1 MGRVLWGIL
10 LAGVLVLGVRG
21 AERSQELSSSSEG
34 FPECKRALKL
44 PSLEVLPGGGW
55 DNLRN
60 LDMGRVI
67 NLGYLLCKTTEDGSY
82 IIPDEIFTIP
92 RKQSNLDINSEIIES
107 WKDYQSVTSASI
119 NLELSLFSSINGKF
133 SYDFHRTK
141 THQVKD
147 RAVTT
152 RVQVRNLVY
161 TAKINPGAVLD
172 KGFKKQLLTIASHLE
187 NNQTRMADFLAE
199 VLVLNYG
206 THTITSVDAGASL
219 VQEDQI
225 KVTFLKDSWAT
236 RSDVTA
242 SAGVAF
248 HSIIGVKSEESLDV
262 SSGLTKQYM
271 GNRTNSRVES
281 IGGTPFYPG
290 ITLKTW
296 QEGIR
301 NQLVALDRSG
311 QPLYFFI
318 NPSTLPELPTPT
330 VKKLARR
337 VELAIRRYYT
347 FNTYPGC
354 TDAMSPNFNFHAN
367 ADDGSC
373 KGTMTNFS
381 FGGVFQECAG
391 LSGPDTSTL
400 CRVLEQRNPLTGAF
414 SCPTTYA
421 PVLLGVQ
428 EREEGHSHLECH
440 KKCILGIFCHRECR
454 DVFWLSRVQF
464 SAYWCAASGPVAPNS
479 GYLFGG
485 LFSTHSANSITG
497 AQSCPSG
504 YFPLKLFDELRVCV
518 SQDYEQGSQYAVPFG
533 GFFSCQAGNPL
544 AGQHQGTAEDPHAKS
559 CPPGFSQHLALIS
572 DSCQVQYCVQ
582 AGIFTGGSLP
592 PARLPP
598 FTRPPTNLPTINT
611 VLVSS
616 GDGDDT
622 WVRDGQSHTWRLA
635 GPEEMQHAAEMV
647 RGQGLTGGEVAG
659 ITAAVL
665 AGLATILATVCYSRQ
680 RYKAR
685 GYRAMDEG
693 DSLVA
698 ASPEDSTV
706 LSVGEG
712 YQQEPE
718 GLMA

>member
-1 MGRVLWGIL
+1 MGWVLR
-10 LAGVLVLGVRG
+10 GVLFTWVLMAQARG
-21 AERSQELSSSSEG
+21 AEHSQELSLAG
-34 FPECKRALKL
+34 FPDCKKALNL

-67 NLGYLLCKTTEDGSY
+67 SLSYSLCKTTEDGSY

-92 RKQSNLDINSEIIES
+92 RKQSNLDTNSELIES
-107 WKDYQSVTSASI
+107 WKDYQSITSASI
-119 NLELSLFSSINGKF
+119 NLELSLFSFINGKF
-133 SYDFHRTK
+133 SYGFQRTK

-147 RAVTT
+147 HAVTT

-161 TAKINPGAVLD
+161 TAKIDPGAALD

-199 VLVLNYG
+199 MLVLNYG
-206 THTITSVDAGASL
+206 THTVTSVDAGASL

-225 KVTFLKDSWAT
+225 KATFLKDSLAM
-236 RSDVTA
+236 RSAVTA
-242 SAGVAF
+242 SASVAF
-248 HSIIGVKSEESLDV
+248 HSIIGVKVGESLDV
-262 SSGLTKQYM
+262 GSGLTKQYLE
-271 GNRTNSRVES
+271 NRTNSRVQS
-281 IGGTPFYPG
+281 IGGSPFYPG

-311 QPLYFFI
+311 LPLYFFI

-337 VELAIRRYYT
+337 VEMAVRRYYT

-354 TDAMSPNFNFHAN
+354 TDATSPNFNFHAN

-373 KGTMTNFS
+373 KGSMTNFT
-381 FGGVFQECAG
+381 FGGVFQQCVG
-391 LSGPDTSTL
+391 LAGPDTNTL
-400 CRVLEQRNPLTGAF
+400 CRELEQRNPLTGAF
-414 SCPTTYA
+414 SCPTNYT

-428 EREEGHSHLECH
+428 EREEGHSHLDCH
-440 KKCILGIFCHRECR
+440 NKCILGIFCHRKCQ
-454 DVFWLSRVQF
+454 DIFQLSRVQF
-464 SAYWCAASGPVAPNS
+464 SAYWCATSRSVAPRP

-485 LFSTHSANSITG
+485 LFSTRSANYITG
-497 AQSCPSG
+497 AQSCPST
-504 YFPLKLFDELRVCV
+504 YFPLKLFDELKVCV
-518 SQDYEQGSQYAVPFG
+518 SQDYEAGGPYAVPFG

-544 AGQHQGTAEDPHAKS
+544 VEKNQGTTEAPHTKS

-572 DSCQVQYCVQ
+572 DSCQVEYCVQ
-582 AGIFTGGSLP
+582 AGIFTQGSLP

-598 FTRPPTNLPTINT
+598 FTRPPTNLPAIDT

-616 GDGDDT
+616 GDGDSA
-622 WVRDGQSHTWRLA
+622 WVRDEQSHMWRLA
-635 GPEEMQHAAEMV
+635 QPEEIQHTAEMM
-647 RGQGLTGGEVAG
+647 RSRGLTGGEVAG
-659 ITAAVL
+659 VTAAVL
-665 AGLATILATVCYSRQ
+665 AGLATILATVCYSRR

-685 GYRAMDEG
+685 GYRMMDERHG
-693 DSLVA
+693 PA
-698 ASPEDSTV
+698 AACPEANNV
-706 LSVGEG
+706 PSVGQG
-712 YQQEPE
+712 YQQETE
-718 GLMA
+718 GLLA

>member
-1 MGRVLWGIL
+1 MGWVLWGLL
-10 LAGVLVLGVRG
+10 LAWGSAAGARG
-21 AERSQELSSSSEG
+21 AEQPQDLSSSSVG
-34 FPECKRALKL
+34 SPECTVARKL

-67 NLGYLLCKTTEDGSY
+67 NLGYSLCKTTEDGFY
-82 IIPDEIFTIP
+82 TIPDEVFTIP

-107 WKDYQSVTSASI
+107 WKDYQSITSASI
-119 NLELSLFSSINGKF
+119 NLELSLFSAINGKF
-133 SYDFHRTK
+133 SFDFYRTK

-147 RAVTT
+147 QAVTT

-161 TAKINPGAVLD
+161 TARLDPGAALD
-172 KGFKKQLLTIASHLE
+172 KGFKKQLLLLASHLE
-187 NNQTRMADFLAE
+187 NNHTRMADFLAE
-199 VLVLNYG
+199 VLVLHYG
-206 THTITSVDAGASL
+206 THTVTSVDAGASL

-225 KVTFLKDSWAT
+225 KATFLKDSQAT
-236 RSDVTA
+236 RCAVTA

-248 HSIIGVKSEESLDV
+248 HSIINAKTEEALDV
-262 SSGLTKQYM
+262 SSGFTKQYLE
-271 GNRTNSRVES
+271 NRTNSRVES

-311 QPLYFFI
+311 LPLYFFI
-318 NPSTLPELPTPT
+318 SPSTLPELPTPT
-330 VKKLARR
+330 VKKLARC
-337 VELAIRRYYT
+337 VEMAIRRYYA
-347 FNTYPGC
+347 FNTAPGC
-354 TDAMSPNFNFHAN
+354 TDATSPNFNFHAN

-373 KGTMTNFS
+373 EGAVTNFT
-381 FGGVFQECAG
+381 FGGVFQQCAG
-391 LSGPDTSTL
+391 LAGPDTSTL
-400 CRVLEQRNPLTGAF
+400 CRGLEQRNPLTGAF
-414 SCPTTYA
+414 SCPTTYT
-421 PVLLGVQ
+421 PVLLGTQ

-440 KKCILGIFCHRECR
+440 NKCTLGIFCRRECR

-464 SAYWCAASGPVAPNS
+464 SAYWCAASGPVAPGS

-485 LFSTHSANSITG
+485 LFSAHGANAITG

-518 SQDYEQGSQYAVPFG
+518 SQDYEGGGQYAAPFG

-544 AGQHQGTAEDPHAKS
+544 AGRHRGTTEDPHAKS

-572 DSCQVQYCVQ
+572 DNCQVQYCVQ

-598 FTRPPTNLPTINT
+598 FTRPPTNLPATDT

-616 GDGDDT
+616 GEGDST
-622 WVRDGQSHTWRLA
+622 WVRDGQSNTWRPA
-635 GPEEMQHAAEMV
+635 RPEEVQHTAA

-659 ITAAVL
+659 VTAAVG
-665 AGLATILATVCYSRQ
+665 AGLVTILATVGYSRR

-685 GYRAMDEG
+685 GYRMMGEG
-693 DSLVA
+693 DSLA
-698 ASPEDSTV
+698 TASLEADTV
-706 LSVGEG
+706 LSTGEG
-712 YQQEPE
+712 YQQESE
-718 GLMA
+718 GPMV

>member
-1 MGRVLWGIL
+1 MERVTSFT
-10 LAGVLVLGVRG
+10 
-21 AERSQELSSSSEG
+21 AEAALTVYSPKHLSSSAG
-34 FPECKRALKL
+34 FSECKQALKL

-67 NLGYLLCKTTEDGSY
+67 NLGYSLCKTTEDGSY

-92 RKQSNLDINSEIIES
+92 RKQSNLDFNSEIIES
-107 WKDYQSVTSASI
+107 WKDYQSITSASI
-119 NLELSLFSSINGKF
+119 NLELCLFSSINGKF

-147 RAVTT
+147 HAVTT

-161 TAKINPGAVLD
+161 TVKINPGAVLD
-172 KGFKKQLLTIASHLE
+172 KSFKKQLLLIASHLE

-225 KVTFLKDSWAT
+225 KATFLKDSWAT
-236 RSDVTA
+236 RSAVTA

-248 HSIIGVKSEESLDV
+248 HSIISVKNEESLDI
-262 SSGLTKQYM
+262 SSGFTKQYLE
-271 GNRTNSRVES
+271 NRTNSRVES

-311 QPLYFFI
+311 LPLYFFI
-318 NPSTLPELPTPT
+318 NPSTLPELPTPM

-337 VELAIRRYYT
+337 VEMAIRRYYT

-354 TDAMSPNFNFHAN
+354 TDVTSPNFNFHAN

-373 KGTMTNFS
+373 KGFMTNFT

-391 LSGPDTSTL
+391 LAGPDTSTL
-400 CRVLEQRNPLTGAF
+400 CRALEQRNPLTGAF
-414 SCPTTYA
+414 SCPSTYT
-421 PVLLGVQ
+421 PVLLGTQ

-440 KKCILGIFCHRECR
+440 NKCTLGIFCHRVCQ
-454 DVFWLSRVQF
+454 DIFWLSRVQF
-464 SAYWCAASGPVAPNS
+464 SAYWCATSGPVAPGS

-485 LFSTHSANSITG
+485 LFSAHSTNPMTG

-504 YFPLKLFDELRVCV
+504 YFPLKLFDDLRVCV
-518 SQDYEQGSQYAVPFG
+518 SQDYEAGGQYAVPFG

-544 AGQHQGTAEDPHAKS
+544 VGQHQGTAEDPHAKS

-582 AGIFTGGSLP
+582 AGVFTGGSLP

-598 FTRPPTNLPTINT
+598 FTQPPTNLPAIDT

-616 GDGDDT
+616 GDGDSA
-622 WVRDGQSHTWRLA
+622 WVRDGQSHVWRRA
-635 GPEEMQHAAEMV
+635 QPEEIQHAAEMV
-647 RGQGLTGGEVAG
+647 RSRGLTGGEVAG

-665 AGLATILATVCYSRQ
+665 AGLATTLAMVYYSRQ
-680 RYKAR
+680 RYRAR
-685 GYRAMDEG
+685 GYRAMGEG
-693 DSLVA
+693 DSAAA
-698 ASPEDSTV
+698 ASPQDSTV

>member
-1 MGRVLWGIL
+1 MGWVLG
-10 LAGVLVLGVRG
+10 GVLLLWVSA
-21 AERSQELSSSSEG
+21 AEQSQQLSSSAE
-34 FPECKRALKL
+34 FPECKKALKL

-67 NLGYLLCKTTEDGSY
+67 SLSYSLCKTTEDGSY

-107 WKDYQSVTSASI
+107 WKDYQSITSASI

-147 RAVTT
+147 HAVTT

-161 TAKINPGAVLD
+161 TAKIDPGAVLD

-225 KVTFLKDSWAT
+225 KATFLKDSWAT
-236 RSDVTA
+236 RSAVTA

-248 HSIIGVKSEESLDV
+248 HSIVNVKDEESLDV
-262 SSGLTKQYM
+262 RSGFTKQYLE
-271 GNRTNSRVES
+271 NRTNSRVES

-311 QPLYFFI
+311 LPLYFFI

-337 VELAIRRYYT
+337 VEMAIRRYYT

-354 TDAMSPNFNFHAN
+354 TDATSPNFNFHAN

-373 KGTMTNFS
+373 EGAMTNFT

-391 LSGPDTSTL
+391 LAGPDTNTL
-400 CRVLEQRNPLTGAF
+400 CRGLEQRNPLTGAF
-414 SCPTTYA
+414 SCPTTYT

-464 SAYWCAASGPVAPNS
+464 SAYWCVTSGPVAPSS

-485 LFSTHSANSITG
+485 LFSAHSANYITG

-518 SQDYEQGSQYAVPFG
+518 SQDSEGGSQYAVPFG

-544 AGQHQGTAEDPHAKS
+544 AGQHLGTAEDPHAKS

-572 DSCQVQYCVQ
+572 DSCQVEFCVQ
-582 AGIFTGGSLP
+582 AGTFTGGSLP

-598 FTRPPTNLPTINT
+598 FTRPPTNLPAIDT

-616 GDGDDT
+616 GDGDST
-622 WVRDGQSHTWRLA
+622 WVRDGQSHAWRLA
-635 GPEEMQHAAEMV
+635 QPEEVQHVAETA
-647 RGQGLTGGEVAG
+647 RGRGLTGGEVAG
-659 ITAAVL
+659 VTAAVL
-665 AGLATILATVCYSRQ
+665 AGLATILVTVWYSRR
-680 RYKAR
+680 RYKVR
-685 GYRAMDEG
+685 GYRAMGEG
-693 DSLVA
+693 DSPA
-698 ASPEDSTV
+698 TARPENSAV
-706 LSVGEG
+706 LSMGEG
-712 YQQEPE
+712 YQQQ
-718 GLMA
+718 

>member
-1 MGRVLWGIL
+1 MGWPPR
-10 LAGVLVLGVRG
+10 GVLLSWVLVAWVRG
-21 AERSQELSSSSEG
+21 AEQSQELSSSGGSL
-34 FPECKRALKL
+34 ECKAALKL
-44 PSLEVLPGGGW
+44 PTLEVLPGGGW

-67 NLGYLLCKTTEDGSY
+67 NLGYSLCKTTEDGSY

-107 WKDYQSVTSASI
+107 WKDYQSITSASI
-119 NLELSLFSSINGKF
+119 NMELSLFSSINGKF

-161 TAKINPGAVLD
+161 TAKIDPGAVLD

-225 KVTFLKDSWAT
+225 KATFLKDNWAT
-236 RSDVTA
+236 RSAVTA
-242 SAGVAF
+242 SAGVTF
-248 HSIIGVKSEESLDV
+248 HSIISVKNEESLDV
-262 SSGLTKQYM
+262 SSGFTKQYLE
-271 GNRTNSRVES
+271 NRTNSRVES

-311 QPLYFFI
+311 LPLYFFI

-337 VELAIRRYYT
+337 VEMAPPRYYT

-354 TDAMSPNFNFHAN
+354 TDATSPNFNFHAN

-373 KGTMTNFS
+373 EGTMTNFT
-381 FGGVFQECAG
+381 FGGVFQECNR
-391 LSGPDTSTL
+391 LDGPDTSTL
-400 CRVLEQRNPLTGAF
+400 CQGLEQRNPLTGAF
-414 SCPTTYA
+414 SCPTTYT

-428 EREEGHSHLECH
+428 EQEEGHSHLECH
-440 KKCILGIFCHRECR
+440 KKCTLGIFCHHECQ

-464 SAYWCAASGPVAPNS
+464 SAYWCATSGPVAPSS

-518 SQDYEQGSQYAVPFG
+518 SQDYEVGGQYAVPFG

-544 AGQHQGTAEDPHAKS
+544 AGRHQGTAEDPHAKS
-559 CPPGFSQHLALIS
+559 CPPGFSPPLALIS
-572 DSCQVQYCVQ
+572 DSCQVEYCVPPR
-582 AGIFTGGSLP
+582 IFTGGSLP
-592 PARLPP
+592 PTRLPP
-598 FTRPPTNLPTINT
+598 PPRPPTNLPAINT
-611 VLVSS
+611 VLPPRR
-616 GDGDDT
+616 DGDST
-622 WVRDGQSHTWRLA
+622 WVRDGQSHVWQLA
-635 GPEEMQHAAEMV
+635 QPEEIQYTGEIV
-647 RGQGLTGGEVAG
+647 SGRGLTGGEVAG
-659 ITAAVL
+659 VTVAVL
-665 AGLATILATVCYSRQ
+665 AGLATILATVCYGHR

-685 GYRAMDEG
+685 GYHRMGEG
-693 DSLVA
+693 DSLA
-698 ASPEDSTV
+698 AVSPKDSTV

-712 YQQEPE
+712 YQQKPE
-718 GLMA
+718 GLMV

>member
-1 MGRVLWGIL
+1 MGWLLRGVL
-10 LAGVLVLGVRG
+10 LASVSVALVTG
-21 AERSQELSSSSEG
+21 AEQSQELSPSARL
-34 FPECKRALKL
+34 PECKKALKL
-44 PSLEVLPGGGW
+44 PGLEVLPGGGW

-60 LDMGRVI
+60 LDMGKVI
-67 NLGYLLCKTTEDGSY
+67 NLGYSLCKTTEDGSY
-82 IIPDEIFTIP
+82 IIPDEVFTIP

-107 WKDYQSVTSASI
+107 WKDYQSVTSASV
-119 NLELSLFSSINGKF
+119 NLELFLFSSINGKF
-133 SYDFHRTK
+133 SYDFQRTK

-161 TAKINPGAVLD
+161 TAKVDPGAVLD

-199 VLVLNYG
+199 MLVLNYG
-206 THTITSVDAGASL
+206 THTITSVDAGATL

-225 KVTFLKDSWAT
+225 KATFLKDSWAK
-236 RSDVTA
+236 RSAVTA
-242 SAGVAF
+242 SAGAVF
-248 HSIIGVKSEESLDV
+248 HSIVSVKSEESLDV
-262 SSGLTKQYM
+262 SSDFTKQYLE
-271 GNRTNSRVES
+271 NRTSSRVES

-301 NQLVALDRSG
+301 NELVALDRSG
-311 QPLYFFI
+311 LPLYFFI
-318 NPSTLPELPTPT
+318 KPSTLPELPSPT
-330 VKKLARR
+330 VKKLARH
-337 VELAIRRYYT
+337 VEMAIRRYYT

-354 TDAMSPNFNFHAN
+354 TDATSPNFNFHAN

-373 KGTMTNFS
+373 EGAMTNFT

-391 LSGPDTSTL
+391 LAGPDTSTL
-400 CRVLEQRNPLTGAF
+400 CRRLEQRNPLTGAF
-414 SCPTTYA
+414 SCPTSYTA
-421 PVLLGVQ
+421 VLLGMQ
-428 EREEGHSHLECH
+428 EQEEGHSHLECRN
-440 KKCILGIFCHRECR
+440 KCTLGIFCHRECQ

-464 SAYWCAASGPVAPNS
+464 STYWCAASGMVAPSS

-485 LFSTHSANSITG
+485 LFSSHSVNPITS
-497 AQSCPSG
+497 AQSCPVA
-504 YFPLKLFDELRVCV
+504 YFPLKLFDELMVCV
-518 SQDYEQGSQYAVPFG
+518 SQDYEGGGQYAVPFG

-544 AGQHQGTAEDPHAKS
+544 AGQHKGTAKDPHAKS

-572 DSCQVQYCVQ
+572 DSCQVEYCVQ
-582 AGIFTGGSLP
+582 AGILTGGSLP

-598 FTRPPTNLPTINT
+598 FTRPPASPPAIDT

-616 GDGDDT
+616 ADGGSA
-622 WVRDGQSHTWRLA
+622 WVRDGQSHTWRPA
-635 GPEEMQHAAEMV
+635 QPEEIQHATEMV
-647 RGQGLTGGEVAG
+647 RGRGLSGGEVAG

-665 AGLATILATVCYSRQ
+665 AGLATILAMVCYSRW
-680 RYKAR
+680 RCKAK
-685 GYRAMDEG
+685 GYRAVGEG
-693 DSLVA
+693 DGLA
-698 ASPEDSTV
+698 ASLEDSTV

-718 GLMA
+718 GLSA

>member
-1 MGRVLWGIL
+1 MGWALSRVP
-10 LAGVLVLGVRG
+10 LAWVLVAWVRG
-21 AERSQELSSSSEG
+21 AEQSQELSSSAG
-34 FPECKRALKL
+34 FSECKAALKL

-67 NLGYLLCKTTEDGSY
+67 NLGYSLCKTTEDGSY
-82 IIPDEIFTIP
+82 IIPDEVFTIP

-107 WKDYQSVTSASI
+107 WKDYQSITSASI

-133 SYDFHRTK
+133 SYDFHRAK

-147 RAVTT
+147 HAVTT

-161 TAKINPGAVLD
+161 TAKISPGAVLD

-206 THTITSVDAGASL
+206 THTITSVDAGACL

-225 KVTFLKDSWAT
+225 KATFLKDSWAT
-236 RSDVTA
+236 RSAVTA
-242 SAGVAF
+242 SAGMAF
-248 HSIIGVKSEESLDV
+248 HSIISVKNTESLDV
-262 SSGLTKQYM
+262 SSGFTKQYLE
-271 GNRTNSRVES
+271 NRTNSRVES

-311 QPLYFFI
+311 LPLYFFI
-318 NPSTLPELPTPT
+318 NPSTLPELPTPM
-330 VKKLARR
+330 VKKLARH
-337 VELAIRRYYT
+337 VDMAIRRYYT

-354 TDAMSPNFNFHAN
+354 TDATSPNFNFHAN

-373 KGTMTNFS
+373 EGAMNNFT
-381 FGGVFQECAG
+381 FGGVFQECTG
-391 LSGPDTSTL
+391 LAGPDTSML
-400 CRVLEQRNPLTGAF
+400 CRGLEQRNPLTGAF
-414 SCPTTYA
+414 SCPTTYT
-421 PVLLGVQ
+421 PVLLGAQ

-440 KKCILGIFCHRECR
+440 NKCILGIFCHRECQ
-454 DVFWLSRVQF
+454 DIFWLSRVQF
-464 SAYWCAASGPVAPNS
+464 SAYWCAPSGPVAPSS

-485 LFSTHSANSITG
+485 LFSTHSTNSITG

-518 SQDYEQGSQYAVPFG
+518 SLDYERGGQYAVPFG

-572 DSCQVQYCVQ
+572 DSCQVEYCVQ

-598 FTRPPTNLPTINT
+598 FTRPPANLPAIDT

-616 GDGDDT
+616 KDGDRA
-622 WVRDGQSHTWRLA
+622 WVRDGQSHMWRLA
-635 GPEEMQHAAEMV
+635 QPEEIQHAAEMV
-647 RGQGLTGGEVAG
+647 RGQVLTGGKVAG
-659 ITAAVL
+659 ITVAVL
-665 AGLATILATVCYSRQ
+665 AGLTTILATICYSHR
-680 RYKAR
+680 RYKVR
-685 GYRAMDEG
+685 GYRAMGEG
-693 DSLVA
+693 DSLAA
-698 ASPEDSTV
+698 ASPNNSTV
-706 LSVGEG
+706 LTVGEA
-712 YQQEPE
+712 YQEQPV
-718 GLMA
+718 GLTA

>member
-1 MGRVLWGIL
+1 MDWALWGIL
-10 LAGVLVLGVRG
+10 LSWVLVAWVRG
-21 AERSQELSSSSEG
+21 AEQSQELSSSAE
-34 FPECKRALKL
+34 FPECKKALKL
-44 PSLEVLPGGGW
+44 PTLEVLPGWGW

-67 NLGYLLCKTTEDGSY
+67 NLGYSLCKTTEDGSY
-82 IIPDEIFTIP
+82 IIPDEVFTIP

-107 WKDYQSVTSASI
+107 WKDYQSITSASI

-161 TAKINPGAVLD
+161 TAKIDPGSVLD
-172 KGFKKQLLTIASHLE
+172 KGFRKQLLTIASHLE

-225 KVTFLKDSWAT
+225 KATFLKDSWAT
-236 RSDVTA
+236 RSAVTA

-248 HSIIGVKSEESLDV
+248 HSIINVKGEESLDV
-262 SSGLTKQYM
+262 SSGFTKQYLE
-271 GNRTNSRVES
+271 NRTNSRVES

-311 QPLYFFI
+311 LPLYFFI
-318 NPSTLPELPTPT
+318 NPSNLPELPTPT

-337 VELAIRRYYT
+337 VEMAIRRYYA

-354 TDAMSPNFNFHAN
+354 TDATSPNFNFHAN

-373 KGTMTNFS
+373 EGAMTNFT

-391 LSGPDTSTL
+391 LAGPDTSTL
-400 CRVLEQRNPLTGAF
+400 CQGLEQRNPLTGAF
-414 SCPTTYA
+414 SCPTTYT

-464 SAYWCAASGPVAPNS
+464 SAYWCATSGPVAPS
-479 GYLFGG
+479 LGYLFGG
-485 LFSTHSANSITG
+485 LFSTHSINSITG

-518 SQDYEQGSQYAVPFG
+518 SQDYEAGSQYAVPFG

-544 AGQHQGTAEDPHAKS
+544 AGRHHGTAEDPHAKS

-572 DSCQVQYCVQ
+572 DSCQVEYCVQ

-598 FTRPPTNLPTINT
+598 FTRPPTNLPPIDT

-616 GDGDDT
+616 GDGDNA

-635 GPEEMQHAAEMV
+635 QPEEIQHAAEMV
-647 RGQGLTGGEVAG
+647 RGWGLTGGKVAG

-665 AGLATILATVCYSRQ
+665 AGLATILVTVYYSHR

-685 GYRAMDEG
+685 GYHAIGKG
-693 DSLVA
+693 DSLA
-698 ASPEDSTV
+698 AVSPEDGTV

-718 GLMA
+718 GSMA

>member
-1 MGRVLWGIL
+1 MDWVLGGIL
-10 LAGVLVLGVRG
+10 LAWVSVAWVRG
-21 AERSQELSSSSEG
+21 AEQSQELSPAE
-34 FPECKRALKL
+34 FLECKKALKL
-44 PSLEVLPGGGW
+44 PTLEVLPGWGW

-67 NLGYLLCKTTEDGSY
+67 SLGYSLCKTTEDGSY
-82 IIPDEIFTIP
+82 IIPDEVFTIP

-107 WKDYQSVTSASI
+107 WKDYQSITSASI
-119 NLELSLFSSINGKF
+119 NLELSLLSSINGKF

-147 RAVTT
+147 HAVTT

-161 TAKINPGAVLD
+161 TAKIDPGAVLD
-172 KGFKKQLLTIASHLE
+172 KGFKKQLMMIASHLE

-225 KVTFLKDSWAT
+225 KTTFLKDSWAT
-236 RSDVTA
+236 RSAVTA

-248 HSIIGVKSEESLDV
+248 HSIINVKNEESLDV
-262 SSGLTKQYM
+262 SSGFTKQYLE
-271 GNRTNSRVES
+271 NRTNSRVES

-311 QPLYFFI
+311 LPLYFFI
-318 NPSTLPELPTPT
+318 NPSNLPELPTPT

-337 VELAIRRYYT
+337 VEMAIRRYYT

-354 TDAMSPNFNFHAN
+354 TDATSPNFNFHAN

-373 KGTMTNFS
+373 EGAMTNFT

-391 LSGPDTSTL
+391 LAGPDTSTL
-400 CRVLEQRNPLTGAF
+400 CRGLEQRNPLTGAF
-414 SCPTTYA
+414 SCPTTYT

-440 KKCILGIFCHRECR
+440 KKCILGVFCHRECQ

-464 SAYWCAASGPVAPNS
+464 SAYWCATSGSVAPGS

-485 LFSTHSANSITG
+485 LFSTHSINPITG

-518 SQDYEQGSQYAVPFG
+518 SQDYEGGIQYAVPFG

-544 AGQHQGTAEDPHAKS
+544 AGRHQGTAEDPHAKS

-572 DSCQVQYCVQ
+572 DSCQVDYCVQ

-598 FTRPPTNLPTINT
+598 FTRPPTNLPPIDT

-616 GDGDDT
+616 GDGDNA
-622 WVRDGQSHTWRLA
+622 WVRDGQTHVWRLA
-635 GPEEMQHAAEMV
+635 QPEETQHVAEMV
-647 RGQGLTGGEVAG
+647 RGRGLTGGEVAG
-659 ITAAVL
+659 ITMAVL
-665 AGLATILATVCYSRQ
+665 AGLATILATVCYSHR

-685 GYRAMDEG
+685 GYRAMGEG
-693 DSLVA
+693 DGLA
-698 ASPEDSTV
+698 AVSPKDSTV

-718 GLMA
+718 GSMA

>member
-1 MGRVLWGIL
+1 MGWGLWGVL
-10 LAGVLVLGVRG
+10 LAWALVAWVAAAGQPQDLF
-21 AERSQELSSSSEG
+21 SSSG
-34 FPECKRALKL
+34 FGVCSKTLNLSR
-44 PSLEVLPGGGW
+44 LEVLPGGGW

-67 NLGYLLCKTTEDGSY
+67 NLGYLQCKTTEDGSY
-82 IIPDEIFTIP
+82 LIPDEIFTIP

-119 NLELSLFSSINGKF
+119 NLELSLFSAINGKF
-133 SYDFHRTK
+133 SDDFQRTK
-141 THQVKD
+141 THQV
-147 RAVTT
+147 RNQAVTT

-161 TAKINPGAVLD
+161 TAKIDPEAALD

-187 NNQTRMADFLAE
+187 NNQTQMADFLAE

-206 THTITSVDAGASL
+206 THTITSVDAGATL

-225 KVTFLKDSWAT
+225 KATFLKDSWAT
-236 RSDVTA
+236 RNTVTA

-248 HSIIGVKSEESLDV
+248 HNIVNVGTKESLDV
-262 SSGLTKQYM
+262 SSSFTKQYLE
-271 GNRTNSRVES
+271 NRTNSRVES

-296 QEGIR
+296 QERIQ

-311 QPLYFFI
+311 LPLFYFI
-318 NPSTLPELPTPT
+318 KPSTVPELPAPT
-330 VKKLARR
+330 VRRVARR

-347 FNTYPGC
+347 FNTAPGC
-354 TDAMSPNFNFHAN
+354 TDASSPNFNFHAN
-367 ADDGSC
+367 TDDGSC
-373 KGTMTNFS
+373 EGQLTNFT

-391 LSGPDTSTL
+391 LGGPDTDAL
-400 CRVLEQRNPLTGAF
+400 CRALEQRNPLTGAF
-414 SCPTTYA
+414 SCPTNYT

-440 KKCILGIFCHRECR
+440 KKCILGIFCHRQCQ

-485 LFSTHSANSITG
+485 LFSTHSANPMTG

-504 YFPLKLFDELRVCV
+504 YFPLKLFGELRVCV
-518 SQDYEQGSQYAVPFG
+518 SQDYEAGAKYAVPFG

-544 AGQHQGTAEDPHAKS
+544 AGQHRGTAGDPYAKD

-572 DSCQVQYCVQ
+572 DSCQVQFCVQ
-582 AGIFTGGSLP
+582 AGLLTGGSLP

-598 FTRPPTNLPTINT
+598 FTRPPANLPAVDTL
-611 VLVSS
+611 LVR
-616 GDGDDT
+616 DGDST
-622 WVRDGQSHTWRLA
+622 WVRDGQSHVWRLA
-635 GPEEMQHAAEMV
+635 RPEEAQHVAEMV
-647 RGQGLTGGEVAG
+647 GGQGLSGGEVAG
-659 ITAAVL
+659 VTVAVL
-665 AGLATILATVCYSRQ
+665 AGLATGLGTAWYSHR
-680 RYKAR
+680 R
-685 GYRAMDEG
+685 YRARRYQALGTG
-693 DSLVA
+693 DSPA
-698 ASPEDSTV
+698 PASPEHSTV
-706 LSVGEG
+706 LNVGEG

-718 GLMA
+718 GTVP

>member
-1 MGRVLWGIL
+1 MGWMLGGIL
-10 LAGVLVLGVRG
+10 LTWVSVAWVQG
-21 AERSQELSSSSEG
+21 AEQSQELPFSAGS
-34 FPECKRALKL
+34 PDCKRALKL

-67 NLGYLLCKTTEDGSY
+67 NLGYSQCKTTEDGSY

-107 WKDYQSVTSASI
+107 WKDYHSITSASI
-119 NLELSLFSSINGKF
+119 NLELSLFSAINGKF

-141 THQVKD
+141 THQVND

-206 THTITSVDAGASL
+206 THTVTSVDAGASL

-225 KVTFLKDSWAT
+225 RATFLKDSWAT
-236 RSDVTA
+236 RSAVTA

-248 HSIIGVKSEESLDV
+248 HSIIGVKTSDSLDI
-262 SSGLTKQYM
+262 SSGFVKQYLE
-271 GNRTNSRVES
+271 NRTNSRVES

-296 QEGIR
+296 QEGIK

-311 QPLYFFI
+311 LPLYFFI
-318 NPSTLPELPTPT
+318 NPSTLQELPPPT

-337 VELAIRRYYT
+337 VEMAIRRYYT

-354 TDAMSPNFNFHAN
+354 TDATSPNFNFHAN

-373 KGTMTNFS
+373 EGAMTNFT
-381 FGGVFQECAG
+381 FGGVFQECVSLA
-391 LSGPDTSTL
+391 GPDSSVL
-400 CRVLEQRNPLTGAF
+400 CRALEQRNPLTGAF
-414 SCPTTYA
+414 SCPTNYT
-421 PVLLGVQ
+421 PVLLGMQ
-428 EREEGHSHLECH
+428 EREEGHSHLECRN
-440 KKCILGIFCHRECR
+440 KCILGIFCHRECR

-464 SAYWCAASGPVAPNS
+464 SAYWCAASGPVAPGT

-485 LFSTHSANSITG
+485 LFSIHSTNPITG

-518 SQDYEQGSQYAVPFG
+518 SQDYEGGGQYAVPFG

-544 AGQHQGTAEDPHAKS
+544 AGQHQGTAGDPYTKS
-559 CPPGFSQHLALIS
+559 CPPGFSRHLALIS
-572 DSCQVQYCVQ
+572 DSCQVEFCVQ

-598 FTRPPTNLPTINT
+598 FTRPPTSLPAIDT
-611 VLVSS
+611 VLVTS
-616 GDGDDT
+616 GDGGST
-622 WVRDGQSHTWRLA
+622 WVRDGQTHAWRLA
-635 GPEEMQHAAEMV
+635 KPQESQHAAEMV
-647 RGQGLTGGEVAG
+647 RGRGLTGGEVAG
-659 ITAAVL
+659 ITVAVL
-665 AGLATILATVCYSRQ
+665 AGLATFLATVRYGHR

-685 GYRAMDEG
+685 GYRAVSEG
-693 DSLVA
+693 DSLVT
-698 ASPEDSTV
+698 ASPKDSTV
-706 LSVGEG
+706 LCVGKG
-712 YQQEPE
+712 YPQEPE

>member
-1 MGRVLWGIL
+1 MGWVLWGVL
-10 LAGVLVLGVRG
+10 LAGVSVAGVRG
-21 AERSQELSSSSEG
+21 AEQSLKPSSSAG
-34 FPECKRALKL
+34 FPECRKALKL

-67 NLGYLLCKTTEDGSY
+67 NLGYSLCKTTEDGSY

-107 WKDYQSVTSASI
+107 WKDYQSITSASI

-147 RAVTT
+147 HAVTT

-161 TAKINPGAVLD
+161 TAKIDPGAVLD
-172 KGFKKQLLTIASHLE
+172 KSFKKQLMMIASHLE
-187 NNQTRMADFLAE
+187 NNQTQMADFLAE

-206 THTITSVDAGASL
+206 THTITSMDAGASL

-225 KVTFLKDSWAT
+225 KATFLKDSWAA
-236 RSDVTA
+236 RSAVTA

-248 HSIIGVKSEESLDV
+248 HSIIGLKNKESLDV
-262 SSGLTKQYM
+262 SSGFTKQYLE
-271 GNRTNSRVES
+271 NRTNSRVES

-301 NQLVALDRSG
+301 NQLVALDRAG
-311 QPLYFFI
+311 LPLYFFI

-337 VELAIRRYYT
+337 VEMAIHRYYT

-354 TDAMSPNFNFHAN
+354 TDATSPNFNFHAN

-373 KGTMTNFS
+373 EGAVTNFT

-391 LSGPDTSTL
+391 LAGPDTRTL
-400 CRVLEQRNPLTGAF
+400 CQGLEQKNPLTGAF
-414 SCPTTYA
+414 SCPTAYT

-440 KKCILGIFCHRECR
+440 NKCVLGIFCHHECQ
-454 DVFWLSRVQF
+454 DIFWLSRVQF
-464 SAYWCAASGPVAPNS
+464 SAYWCGASGLVAPS
-479 GYLFGG
+479 PGYLFGG
-485 LFSTHSANSITG
+485 LFSAHSANAITG

-518 SQDYEQGSQYAVPFG
+518 SQDYEGGSQYAVPFG

-544 AGQHQGTAEDPHAKS
+544 ARRHEGTTEDPHAKS
-559 CPPGFSQHLALIS
+559 CPRGFSQHLALIS
-572 DSCQVQYCVQ
+572 DGCEVEYCVK

-598 FTRPPTNLPTINT
+598 YTRPPASLPAIDT

-616 GDGDDT
+616 GDGKSA
-622 WVRDGQSHTWRLA
+622 WVRDRQSHAWRLA
-635 GPEEMQHAAEMV
+635 RPEEVQQAAEAV
-647 RGQGLTGGEVAG
+647 RGHRLTGGQVAG
-659 ITAAVL
+659 VTVAVL
-665 AGLATILATVCYSRQ
+665 AGLATILATVCYSQR

-685 GYRAMDEG
+685 GYRTVGEAP
-693 DSLVA
+693 SLA
-698 ASPEDSTV
+698 PPSPQSSTV

-712 YQQEPE
+712 YQQEP
-718 GLMA
+718 

>member
-1 MGRVLWGIL
+1 MGWVLGGVL
-10 LAGVLVLGVRG
+10 LAWVSVAWVRG
-21 AERSQELSSSSEG
+21 AEQSQELSSPAG
-34 FPECKRALKL
+34 FSECKQALKI
-44 PSLEVLPGGGW
+44 PRLEVLPGGGW

-67 NLGYLLCKTTEDGSY
+67 NLNYSLCKTTEDGSY

-92 RKQSNLDINSEIIES
+92 RKQSNLDFNSEIIES

-119 NLELSLFSSINGKF
+119 NLELCLFSSINGKF

-147 RAVTT
+147 HAVTT

-172 KGFKKQLLTIASHLE
+172 KGFKKQLMMIASHLE

-225 KVTFLKDSWAT
+225 KATFLKDSWAT
-236 RSDVTA
+236 RSAVTA

-248 HSIIGVKSEESLDV
+248 HSIISAKNEESLDI
-262 SSGLTKQYM
+262 SSGFTKQYLE
-271 GNRTNSRVES
+271 NRTNSRVES

-311 QPLYFFI
+311 LPLYFFI
-318 NPSTLPELPTPT
+318 NPNTLPELPTPM

-337 VELAIRRYYT
+337 VEMAIRRYYT

-354 TDAMSPNFNFHAN
+354 TDVTSPNFNFHAN

-373 KGTMTNFS
+373 KGVVTNFT

-391 LSGPDTSTL
+391 LAGPDTSTL
-400 CRVLEQRNPLTGAF
+400 CRALEQRNPLTGAF
-414 SCPTTYA
+414 SCPTTYT
-421 PVLLGVQ
+421 PVLLGTQ

-440 KKCILGIFCHRECR
+440 KKCTLGIFCHRVCQ
-454 DVFWLSRVQF
+454 DIFWLSRVQF
-464 SAYWCAASGPVAPNS
+464 SAYWCASSGPVAPGS

-485 LFSTHSANSITG
+485 LYSAHSANFITG

-504 YFPLKLFDELRVCV
+504 YFPLKLFDELKVCV
-518 SQDYEQGSQYAVPFG
+518 SQDYEAGGQYAVPFG

-544 AGQHQGTAEDPHAKS
+544 AGQHQGTAKDPYARS
-559 CPPGFSQHLALIS
+559 CPPSFSQHLALIS
-572 DSCQVQYCVQ
+572 DSCQVQYCVR
-582 AGIFTGGSLP
+582 AGIFTGSSLP

-598 FTRPPTNLPTINT
+598 FTRPPANLPAIDT

-616 GDGDDT
+616 GDGDSA
-622 WVRDGQSHTWRLA
+622 WVRDGQSHMWRLA
-635 GPEEMQHAAEMV
+635 QPEEVRHTAEMV
-647 RGQGLTGGEVAG
+647 RSQGLTGGEVAG
-659 ITAAVL
+659 ITAAAL
-665 AGLATILATVCYSRQ
+665 AGLATTLAMVYYSRQ

-685 GYRAMDEG
+685 GYRAVGEG
-693 DSLVA
+693 DSA
-698 ASPEDSTV
+698 AAARPEDSTV
-706 LSVGEG
+706 LTVGEG
-712 YQQEPE
+712 YQREPE
-718 GLMA
+718 GLTA

>member
-1 MGRVLWGIL
+1 MGWMLEGVL
-10 LAGVLVLGVRG
+10 LAWVLMAWVRG
-21 AERSQELSSSSEG
+21 AEQSQELSSSAG
-34 FPECKRALKL
+34 FLECKKTLKL

-67 NLGYLLCKTTEDGSY
+67 NLSYSLCKTTEDGSY

-107 WKDYQSVTSASI
+107 WKDYQSITSASI

-172 KGFKKQLLTIASHLE
+172 KDFKKQLLTIASHLE

-206 THTITSVDAGASL
+206 THAITSVDAGASL

-225 KVTFLKDSWAT
+225 KATFLKDSWAT
-236 RSDVTA
+236 RSAVSA
-242 SAGVAF
+242 SAGMAF
-248 HSIIGVKSEESLDV
+248 HSIISVKNEESLDI
-262 SSGLTKQYM
+262 SSGFTKQYLE
-271 GNRTNSRVES
+271 NRTNSRVES

-311 QPLYFFI
+311 LPLYFFM
-318 NPSTLPELPTPT
+318 NPGTLPELPTPT

-337 VELAIRRYYT
+337 VEMAIRRYYT

-354 TDAMSPNFNFHAN
+354 TDVTSPNFNFHAN
-367 ADDGSC
+367 VDDGSC
-373 KGTMTNFS
+373 KGAMTNFS

-391 LSGPDTSTL
+391 LAGPDTSTL
-400 CRVLEQRNPLTGAF
+400 CRGLEQKNPLTGAF
-414 SCPTTYA
+414 SCPATHT
-421 PVLLGVQ
+421 PVLLGMQ

-440 KKCILGIFCHRECR
+440 NKCILGIFCHRECR

-464 SAYWCAASGPVAPNS
+464 SAYWCTTSGPVAPSS

-485 LFSTHSANSITG
+485 LFSAHSPNFITG
-497 AQSCPSG
+497 AQSCPLG
-504 YFPLKLFDELRVCV
+504 YFPLKLFDDLRVCV
-518 SQDYEQGSQYAVPFG
+518 SQDYEGGGQYAVPFG

-544 AGQHQGTAEDPHAKS
+544 VGQHQGTMEDSHAKS

-572 DSCQVQYCVQ
+572 DSCQVEYCVQ

-598 FTRPPTNLPTINT
+598 FTRPPANLPAIDT

-616 GDGDDT
+616 GDGDSA
-622 WVRDGQSHTWRLA
+622 WVRSEQSHVWRLA
-635 GPEEMQHAAEMV
+635 QPEEIPHTAEMV
-647 RGQGLTGGEVAG
+647 RSQGLTRGEVAG
-659 ITAAVL
+659 VTAAVL
-665 AGLATILATVCYSRQ
+665 AGLATILMTVCYSRR

-685 GYRAMDEG
+685 GYCAMDEG
-693 DSLVA
+693 DSLAA
-698 ASPEDSTV
+698 ASPNDSTV
-706 LSVGEG
+706 LSMGEG
-712 YQQEPE
+712 YQ
-718 GLMA
+718 

>member
-1 MGRVLWGIL
+1 MGWGLWGVLLTWAL
-10 LAGVLVLGVRG
+10 LAWVTG
-21 AERSQELSSSSEG
+21 AGQPQELSSSSG
-34 FPECKRALKL
+34 FGVCGRTSKL
-44 PSLEVLPGGGW
+44 SRLEVLPGGGW

-67 NLGYLLCKTTEDGSY
+67 NLGYSQCKTTEDGSY

-92 RKQSNLDINSEIIES
+92 RKQSNLDVNSEIIES
-107 WKDYQSVTSASI
+107 WKDYQSVTAASI

-141 THQVKD
+141 THHVRDQ
-147 RAVTT
+147 AVTT

-161 TAKINPGAVLD
+161 TAKVDPEAALD
-172 KGFKKQLLTIASHLE
+172 KAFKKQLLTIASHLE
-187 NNQTRMADFLAE
+187 NNQTQMANFLAE

-206 THTITSVDAGASL
+206 THTITSVDAGATL

-225 KVTFLKDSWAT
+225 KATFLKDSWAT
-236 RSDVTA
+236 RSAVTA

-248 HSIIGVKSEESLDV
+248 HSIVGAGTKESLDV
-262 SSGLTKQYM
+262 SSGFTKQYLE
-271 GNRTNSRVES
+271 NRTNSRVES
-281 IGGTPFYPG
+281 IGGAPFYPG

-296 QEGIR
+296 QERIQ

-311 QPLYFFI
+311 LPLYYFI
-318 NPSTLPELPTPT
+318 KPSTVPELPAPT
-330 VKKLARR
+330 VRRVARH

-347 FNTYPGC
+347 FNTAPGC
-354 TDAMSPNFNFHAN
+354 TDASSPNFNFHAN
-367 ADDGSC
+367 TDDGSC
-373 KGTMTNFS
+373 EGTMANFT
-381 FGGVFQECAG
+381 FGGVFQECVG
-391 LSGPDTSTL
+391 LAGPDTAAL
-400 CRVLEQRNPLTGAF
+400 CRALEQRNPLTGTF
-414 SCPTTYA
+414 SCPAAYA

-440 KKCILGIFCHRECR
+440 NKCTLGIFCHRECQ

-485 LFSTHSANSITG
+485 LFSTRSANPITG

-504 YFPLKLFDELRVCV
+504 YFPLKLFGELRVCV
-518 SQDYEQGSQYAVPFG
+518 SQDYEAGAEYAVPFG

-544 AGQHQGTAEDPHAKS
+544 AGQHQGTAEDPHAKG

-572 DSCQVQYCVQ
+572 DSCQVQFCVQ
-582 AGIFTGGSLP
+582 AGLLTGGSLP

-598 FTRPPTNLPTINT
+598 FTRPPANLPAVDTL
-611 VLVSS
+611 LVR
-616 GDGDDT
+616 DGDTT
-622 WVRDGQSHTWRLA
+622 WVRDDQSHVWRLA
-635 GPEEMQHAAEMV
+635 RPDEVRHVAEMV
-647 RGQGLTGGEVAG
+647 RGRGLSGGEVAG

-665 AGLATILATVCYSRQ
+665 AGLATVLGTAWYGRR
-680 RYKAR
+680 RYRAR
-685 GYRAMDEG
+685 GYGALGTG
-693 DSLVA
+693 DSPA
-698 ASPEDSTV
+698 PAGPERCTV

-718 GLMA
+718 GTVP

>member
-1 MGRVLWGIL
+1 MSWVLGRVLVTW
-10 LAGVLVLGVRG
+10 VLMAWVKG
-21 AERSQELSSSSEG
+21 AERSQELSSSDR
-34 FPECKRALKL
+34 FLECKKALKL
-44 PSLEVLPGGGW
+44 PGLEVLPGGGW

-67 NLGYLLCKTTEDGSY
+67 NLGYSLCKTTEDGSY

-92 RKQSNLDINSEIIES
+92 HKRSNLDINSEIIES
-107 WKDYQSVTSASI
+107 WKDYQSITSASI

-133 SYDFHRTK
+133 SYDFHRIK

-147 RAVTT
+147 HAVTT

-161 TAKINPGAVLD
+161 TAKIDPGAVLE

-225 KVTFLKDSWAT
+225 KATFLKDSWAT
-236 RSDVTA
+236 RNAVTA
-242 SAGVAF
+242 SAGMAF
-248 HSIIGVKSEESLDV
+248 HSIVSMKTEESLDV
-262 SSGLTKQYM
+262 SSGFTKQYLE
-271 GNRTNSRVES
+271 NRTNSRVES

-311 QPLYFFI
+311 LPLYFFI
-318 NPSTLPELPTPT
+318 NPSTLPELPNPT
-330 VKKLARR
+330 VKKLAGR
-337 VELAIRRYYT
+337 VEKAIRRYYT

-354 TDAMSPNFNFHAN
+354 TDASSLNFNFHAN

-373 KGTMTNFS
+373 EGTMTNFT
-381 FGGVFQECAG
+381 FGGVFQECDG
-391 LSGPDTSTL
+391 LAGPDTGTL
-400 CRVLEQRNPLTGAF
+400 CWGLEQRNPLTGAF
-414 SCPTTYA
+414 SCPATYT
-421 PVLLGVQ
+421 PVLLGTQ
-428 EREEGHSHLECH
+428 EQEEGHSHLECH
-440 KKCILGIFCHRECR
+440 NKCVLGIICHRECQ
-454 DVFWLSRVQF
+454 DVFRLSRVQF
-464 SAYWCAASGPVAPNS
+464 RAYWCTSGPVAPSS

-485 LFSTHSANSITG
+485 LFSAHSANPITG

-518 SQDYEQGSQYAVPFG
+518 SQDYEGGGQHAVPFG

-544 AGQHQGTAEDPHAKS
+544 AGQHQGVDEKPHAKS

-572 DSCQVQYCVQ
+572 DSCQVEYCVQ
-582 AGIFTGGSLP
+582 AGILTGGSLP

-598 FTRPPTNLPTINT
+598 FTQPPTNLPAIDT

-616 GDGDDT
+616 GDGESA
-622 WVRDGQSHTWRLA
+622 WVRNGQSHAWRLA
-635 GPEEMQHAAEMV
+635 QPEEIQHTAEMV
-647 RGQGLTGGEVAG
+647 RGQGLTGGKVAG
-659 ITAAVL
+659 VTAAVL
-665 AGLATILATVCYSRQ
+665 VGLAIILVTACYSRQ

-685 GYRAMDEG
+685 GYHTVGGG
-693 DSLVA
+693 DSLDT
-698 ASPEDSTV
+698 ASPSDSTV
-706 LSVGEG
+706 PSLGEV

>member
-1 MGRVLWGIL
+1 MGWVLWGVL
-10 LAGVLVLGVRG
+10 LARVAVAWVRG
-21 AERSQELSSSSEG
+21 AEQFQELASSAG
-34 FPECKRALKL
+34 FPECQKALKL

-107 WKDYQSVTSASI
+107 WKDYQSITSASI

-133 SYDFHRTK
+133 SSDFHQTK

-147 RAVTT
+147 HAVTT

-161 TAKINPGAVLD
+161 TAKIDPGAVLD

-225 KVTFLKDSWAT
+225 KATFLKDSWAT
-236 RSDVTA
+236 RSAVTA
-242 SAGVAF
+242 SAGMAF
-248 HSIIGVKSEESLDV
+248 HSIISMKNEEFLGI
-262 SSGLTKQYM
+262 SSGFTKQYLE
-271 GNRTNSRVES
+271 NRTNSRVES

-296 QEGIR
+296 QEGIK

-311 QPLYFFI
+311 LPLYFFI
-318 NPSTLPELPTPT
+318 NPNTLPELPSPT

-337 VELAIRRYYT
+337 VEMAIRRYYT

-354 TDAMSPNFNFHAN
+354 TDAASPNFNFHAN

-373 KGTMTNFS
+373 EGAMTNFT
-381 FGGVFQECAG
+381 FGGAFQECAG
-391 LSGPDTSTL
+391 LAGPDSSTL
-400 CRVLEQRNPLTGAF
+400 CRGLEQRNPLTGAF
-414 SCPTTYA
+414 SCPTTYT
-421 PVLLGVQ
+421 PVLLSVQ

-440 KKCILGIFCHRECR
+440 NKCILGIFCHRECQ

-464 SAYWCAASGPVAPNS
+464 STYWCAISGPVGPSS

-485 LFSTHSANSITG
+485 LFSTRSANPITG

-518 SQDYEQGSQYAVPFG
+518 SQDYEGGSQYAVPFG

-544 AGQHQGTAEDPHAKS
+544 ARGHQGTAEDPHPKS

-572 DSCQVQYCVQ
+572 DSCQVDYCVQ

-598 FTRPPTNLPTINT
+598 FTRPPTNLPAIDT

-616 GDGDDT
+616 GDGDSA
-622 WVRDGQSHTWRLA
+622 WVRDEQSRTWRLA
-635 GPEEMQHAAEMV
+635 RPEEIRRTTEMV
-647 RGQGLTGGEVAG
+647 RGWGLTGGEVVG
-659 ITAAVL
+659 VTAAVL
-665 AGLATILATVCYSRQ
+665 VGLATILAMVCYGRQ
-680 RYKAR
+680 RYRAR
-685 GYRAMDEG
+685 GYRAMGEG
-693 DSLVA
+693 DSLA
-698 ASPEDSTV
+698 AVSPEDSTV
-706 LSVGEG
+706 LSVGEA

-718 GLMA
+718 GLKA